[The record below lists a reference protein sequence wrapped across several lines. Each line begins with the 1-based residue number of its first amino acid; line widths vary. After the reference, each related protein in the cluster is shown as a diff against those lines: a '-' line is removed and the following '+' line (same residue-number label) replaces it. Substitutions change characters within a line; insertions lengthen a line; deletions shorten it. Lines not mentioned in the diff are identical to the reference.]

1 MKYKKVLRFVGHAIS
16 EDNMIVTNYSS
27 GEIDSKFGTMAFGKN
42 TCNISEYKQNMVMLQ
57 C

>member
-1 MKYKKVLRFVGHAIS
+1 MGHAIS
-16 EDNMIVTNYSS
+16 VDNMIVTNYSS

-42 TCNISEYKQNMVMLQ
+42 TCNISERKQNMAMLQ

>member
-1 MKYKKVLRFVGHAIS
+1 MKYKKVLRFVRHTVS
-16 EDNMIVTNYSS
+16 VDNMIVTNYSS

-42 TCNISEYKQNMVMLQ
+42 TCNISERKQNMAMLQ